1 MSQERARKIPVN
13 CSGRRTSS
21 PVACTAPSTRVS
33 PKPNAGAVPQL
44 AGRLTLNVSTHSFGR
59 RDVPHVHQH
68 RLGAVHVEHLTAGT
82 LHETMRRLALSIAG
96 RLKSSLD
103 VTVLCREPP
112 RPDTAARF

>member
-1 MSQERARKIPVN
+1 
-13 CSGRRTSS
+13 
-21 PVACTAPSTRVS
+21 
-33 PKPNAGAVPQL
+33 VPQL
-44 AGRLTLNVSTHSFGR
+44 AGRLTLNVSMHSFGR

-68 RLGAVHVEHLTAGT
+68 RLGAVHVERLTAGT